1 MTDTQLLSAV
11 GVTID
16 GITLKDVAAMSIEEL
31 MAIPG
36 IGRKRAE
43 RLKAAFEIGFRYA
56 VDRPLPEHAISSPQD
71 VVDAL
76 GPRMRALEVE
86 EFHVLLLSNSGRILE
101 DVTVSKGILNAS
113 LVHPREVFKQA
124 IKRSAASVILM
135 HNHPSGVREA
145 SREDHGI
152 TKQLVEGGKLLDIHV
167 QDHIIICGESYV
179 SFAENGWL

>member
-11 GVTID
+11 GITID

-36 IGRKRAE
+36 IGRRRA
-43 RLKAAFEIGFRYA
+43 RQLKAAFEIGFKYA
-56 VDRPLPEHAISSPQD
+56 VDRPLPEPAISSPQD

-76 GPRMRALEVE
+76 GPRMRTLEVE
-86 EFHVLLLSNSGRILE
+86 EFHVLLLSNAGRILE
-101 DVTVSKGILNAS
+101 DVIVSTGIVNAS

-124 IKRSAASVILM
+124 IKRSATSVILM

-152 TKQLVEGGKLLDIHV
+152 TKQLVEAGKLLDIHV
-167 QDHIIICGESYV
+167 QDHIIICGESYI

>member
-36 IGRKRAE
+36 IGRRRAE
-43 RLKAAFEIGFRYA
+43 KLKAAFEIGFRYA

-76 GPRMRALEVE
+76 GPRMRTLEVE
-86 EFHVLLLSNSGRILE
+86 EFHVILLSNAGRILE